1 MINDRQN
8 SKAAKEDIKNLF
20 FLLFIVSVA
29 TFLIFIYLW
38 RNIQMA
44 NLDMEIEHLKKE
56 KKKLLFEIEA
66 IHASIAS
73 TTTPERIEKLL
84 KEHEIYLPVRT
95 GKSII
100 SVKLPPMNETMQG
113 KK

>member
-1 MINDRQN
+1 MFTKKEPETD
-8 SKAAKEDIKNLF
+8 KEDIKNLIFLF
-20 FLLFIVSVA
+20 FVVTIA

-44 NLDMEIEHLKKE
+44 NLEMEIEHLKKE
-56 KKKLLFEIEA
+56 KKKLFFEIEA
-66 IHASIAS
+66 IHTSIAS
-73 TTTPERIEKLL
+73 STNPERIEKMLR
-84 KEHEIYLPVRT
+84 EHEVYLPVRT

-100 SVKLPPMNETMQG
+100 SVKLPPMPENIAE